1 MQLFGN
7 GSKMNRRVKIPLI
20 IIGSF
25 SLLLLTGWLI
35 LAAYVK
41 INKQQFLQNITTQLN
56 ENISGHIAIK
66 DMNLALLKGFPGISV
81 ALDEVTLRDS
91 LWNTHRHDLLNARH
105 IYVSLNVLSLIK
117 KSPKI
122 KDVNI
127 ADASI
132 YIYVDS
138 SGYTNASVFQSK
150 KRDEDK
156 KNRKE
161 PHISHVSFDKVT
173 VALDNR
179 TKRKMFR
186 LEFKDFVA
194 SARYNDTG
202 WIATTKEDL
211 VFRDMTFNEEKGS
224 FLKNKRMRA
233 QLEFQFNSELKTLYI
248 PQQPIRLDEDE
259 IQFKGKFQFNTSPP
273 QFSLQFKAPQIMYK
287 HAVALVSPNI
297 QEKLNLMNVKDPI
310 DLYAFIDGRIKFRD
324 TPIVKVNWTVKN
336 NIFSTPG
343 GDITDCSFSGY
354 FINSAEPG
362 AGKNDKNSLISVP
375 VFVGNYVGVP
385 FKADSVIIKNILQ
398 PILTGN
404 LHSGFKI
411 AKLNETVGSDAI
423 RFNSGDAALDLSFK
437 VALSK
442 NDPLP
447 PFIKGYVNIHDLGF
461 TYLPRNISFARSNVT
476 LFFTGSD
483 LLVRKTKLQSK
494 SSVLYVSGTILNFL
508 NLYYTAPEKIV
519 LDWDIESPLINLNEF
534 QSLLSQRKTA
544 KKKRA
549 TASIGAGKVSAQL
562 DEVLDK
568 SNVHMKLSLDKVVY
582 KKFTATNINA
592 TMLMG
597 QTGISINDASVKNAD
612 GILKLNANINQRGP
626 INDVALKASVEKVNV
641 QKFFEEFSNF
651 GQTAITSEN
660 IKGKLQADVDVK
672 TKISDGG
679 EVVGGSMFG
688 EVNFLLKDGE
698 LNDFDPFEKIGKFL
712 FRNRNM
718 KNVTFR
724 DIKSK
729 LELNGNKIKIYP
741 MRIESSAF
749 TMAVEGIYGLN
760 GGTNIFIDLPLRN
773 PKKDADI
780 LDDSL
785 RAVRSMKGIVLR
797 LQAVDGEDGKVK
809 ITLRSSARKRVESL
823 NKNEEE

>member
-1 MQLFGN
+1 M
-7 GSKMNRRVKIPLI
+7 

-25 SLLLLTGWLI
+25 FLLLIAGWLI
-35 LAAYVK
+35 LTAYVK
-41 INKQQFLQNITTQLN
+41 INKKQFLQNITAQLN
-56 ENISGHIAIK
+56 ENISGHVDIK
-66 DMNLALLKGFPGISV
+66 DMNLALLKGFPGISI
-81 ALDEVTLRDS
+81 ALDNVTLRDS
-91 LWNTHRHDLLNARH
+91 LWNTHRHDLLSARH
-105 IYVSLNVLSLIK
+105 IYVSLNVLSLLK

-150 KRDEDK
+150 KKDTDK
-156 KNRKE
+156 KEGKQ
-161 PHISHVSFDKVT
+161 PHINHISFDKVT

-179 TKRKMFR
+179 TKRKMFQ

-194 SARYNDTG
+194 AATFNDTG
-202 WIATTKEDL
+202 WVATTEEDL

-233 QLEFQFNSELKTLYI
+233 QLEFQFHSASKTLYI
-248 PQQPIRLDEDE
+248 PQQPIRLDDDE
-259 IQFKGKFQFNTSPP
+259 IEFKGKFQFSTAPP
-273 QFSLQFKAPQIMYK
+273 QFSLQFKAPQILYK
-287 HAVALVSPNI
+287 NAVALVSPNI

-336 NIFSTPG
+336 NVFSTPG

-385 FKADSVIIKNILQ
+385 FKADSVIIKNIIQ

-404 LHSGFKI
+404 LHSSFKI

-461 TYLPRNISFARSNVT
+461 TYLPRNISFTKSNVT

-508 NLYYTAPEKIV
+508 NLYYTAPEKMV

-534 QSLLSQRKTA
+534 QSLLSHRQTA
-544 KKKRA
+544 KKKKT
-549 TASIGAGKVSAQL
+549 TAGNGAGKVSAQL

-568 SNVHMKLSLDKVVY
+568 SNVRIKLNVKKVAY
-582 KKFTATNINA
+582 KKFTATDIHA
-592 TMLMG
+592 GMLMG
-597 QTGISINDASVKNAD
+597 QTGISITHASIKNSD
-612 GILKLNANINQRGP
+612 GILKLNAEIDQRGS
-626 INDVALKASVEKVNV
+626 INDVALKACIENVNV
-641 QKFFEEFSNF
+641 QKFFKEFSNF
-651 GQTAITSEN
+651 GQKAITSEN
-660 IKGKLQADVDVK
+660 IKGTLQADVDIK
-672 TKISDGG
+672 TQISDGG
-679 EVVGGSMFG
+679 EVVGGSMNG
-688 EVNFLLKDGE
+688 KVDFLLKDGE

-718 KNVTFR
+718 ENVTFR
-724 DIKSK
+724 DIKNR
-729 LELNGNKIKIYP
+729 LEVNGNKIKINP

-749 TMAVEGIYGLN
+749 TMAVEGVYGLN

-797 LQAVDGEDGKVK
+797 LQAIDGEDGKVK
-809 ITLRSSARKRVESL
+809 IKLRSSARKRAERL
-823 NKNEEE
+823 NEEAEKAENEN